1 MRSGLEYS
9 CEEVRKG
16 SKDFPG
22 VASVLHYTCVLSA
35 FQSSKKHAFLIPFNY
50 TYGTLALSRVK
61 GLIKSPASSFKQ
73 QLQSTHQ
80 AWAAAFSLQKGW
92 RNSPKGDNTRHS
104 VNKTRALEVA
114 QEGHQAHL
122 CNREGLLE
130 GSNQRTE
137 MC

>member
-1 MRSGLEYS
+1 MRPVLEYS

-35 FQSSKKHAFLIPFNY
+35 FQSSKKHAFLIPFQVNY

-61 GLIKSPASSFKQ
+61 GVIKPPASSFKQ

-80 AWAAAFSLQKGW
+80 VWGRSTQPAEG
-92 RNSPKGDNTRHS
+92 
-104 VNKTRALEVA
+104 VA
-114 QEGHQAHL
+114 EQP
-122 CNREGLLE
+122 
-130 GSNQRTE
+130 QR
-137 MC
+137 